1 MGYSDMSS
9 TVVNRTLK
17 MPDQG
22 KESKDPR
29 NAMSHESNME
39 LYDCLQDE
47 KEALK
52 LFLFK
57 QNGVM

>member
-1 MGYSDMSS
+1 MSS

-17 MPDQG
+17 MPDQA
-22 KESKDPR
+22 KESKEPR

-52 LFLFK
+52 QFLFK